1 VTPDRLVTGSARPP
15 LTETVRRDRAMRRID
30 EFLLFAELASNSPC
44 LGRSFRAWITPSL
57 KADFIGVDARRRPRL
72 TTDPRMVSANMA
84 GDRVDA
90 HNGLRSRNRG
100 V

>member
-44 LGRSFRAWITPSL
+44 PEMPSAAL
-57 KADFIGVDARRRPRL
+57 
-72 TTDPRMVSANMA
+72 VS
-84 GDRVDA
+84 
-90 HNGLRSRNRG
+90 RG
-100 V
+100 

>member
-44 LGRSFRAWITPSL
+44 LEMPSPALVSRVDYPKSKGGFHRSRCQKKTPAHHGPANGERQYGRRSGGRS
-57 KADFIGVDARRRPRL
+57 
-72 TTDPRMVSANMA
+72 
-84 GDRVDA
+84 
-90 HNGLRSRNRG
+90 
-100 V
+100 